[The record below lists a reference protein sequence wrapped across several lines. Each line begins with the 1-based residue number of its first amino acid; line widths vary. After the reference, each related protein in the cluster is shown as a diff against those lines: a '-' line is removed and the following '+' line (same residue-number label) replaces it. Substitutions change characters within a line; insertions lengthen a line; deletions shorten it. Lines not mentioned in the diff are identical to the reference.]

1 MHTHLHNVKE
11 KEMEFGHVSVIG
23 EKEKNKHMLVVSD
36 TSFCSNNSK
45 NVCFIFK
52 TKFCW
57 HSLYAA
63 VEILSLFLKEKKI
76 YMTELLC
83 CSRTESHGVCALC
96 LFSRKMLFVSFS
108 AHWLLAYFCPLMD
121 ADPFRYQDFKGLH
134 ELSFPWWRKWQP
146 RTIQTENRLPLNIM
160 DFHRVLDTESSDNL
174 LKISTGLMCKMC
186 EQLTCD
192 HVY

>member
-83 CSRTESHGVCALC
+83 CSRTESHRVCELC
-96 LFSRKMLFVSFS
+96 LFSRNMLFVSFS
-108 AHWLLAYFCPLMD
+108 AHWLLAYFCPLQIHSGTRIWRGYMNYPSRD
-121 ADPFRYQDFKGLH
+121 GVSGSLGPFKL
-134 ELSFPWWRKWQP
+134 
-146 RTIQTENRLPLNIM
+146 RTVCHWT
-160 DFHRVLDTESSDNL
+160 
-174 LKISTGLMCKMC
+174 
-186 EQLTCD
+186 
-192 HVY
+192 